1 MFTRL
6 LRLSMSAMLAIAML
20 GSPDASAQ
28 VNVEIIGDTA
38 HATILLADTQGNT
51 YDAEVTI
58 VFDSP
63 LNLSVQSLN
72 LSAELFDPTDL
83 AMRSRL
89 PAGIAYTGAFP
100 MLVTVEPPSLDW
112 IFTTTFDGAEDGTGA
127 LSFRNDYQLEIHTH
141 NLAYEPGGPLRLIK
155 APLDGQFADVTED
168 VLNGSARARGR
179 GGAFSQFA
187 IGVDANNA
195 GLPLVLAV
203 IIPKTSAL
211 SLRLVSAVLDNL
223 LRGQLVGLLADVL
236 TAVTTAILDPL
247 LGCTNALGPLDEFIA
262 SVRQNAAAG
271 DIANLWRAQHDVV
284 NDAGELESLAQT
296 LRFSLLR
303 CTGAP

>member
-28 VNVEIIGDTA
+28 VNVEIVGDTA

-63 LNLSVQSLN
+63 LNLSAQSLN

-89 PAGIAYTGAFP
+89 PAGIAYAGAFP

-112 IFTTTFDGAEDGTGA
+112 IFTTTFDGTEDGTGA

-155 APLDGQFADVTED
+155 APLNGQFADVTED

>member
-6 LRLSMSAMLAIAML
+6 LRLSMSALLAIAAF
-20 GSPDASAQ
+20 GCSAASAQ

-38 HATILLADTQGNT
+38 HATILLADTQGNID
-51 YDAEVTI
+51 DAEVTI

-63 LNLSVQSLN
+63 LNLSAQSLG
-72 LSAELFDPTDL
+72 LSAELFDPADP
-83 AMRSRL
+83 AMTSRL

-100 MLVTVEPPSLDW
+100 MVVTVEPPALDW
-112 IFTTTFDGAEDGTGA
+112 IFASAFDGMEDGTGA

-141 NLAYEPGGPLRLIK
+141 NLAYQPGGPLRLLK
-155 APLDGQFADVTED
+155 APLNGAFADVTED

-179 GGAFSQFA
+179 GGAFSQFV

-195 GLPLVLAV
+195 GLPLILAV

-211 SLRLVSAVLDNL
+211 SLRLVSAVLGNL
-223 LRGQLVGLLADVL
+223 LRGQLVALLTNVL

-262 SVRQNAAAG
+262 SVRQSANAG
-271 DIANLWRAQHDVV
+271 EIANLWRAQHDVV

>member
-28 VNVEIIGDTA
+28 VNVEIVGDTA

-89 PAGIAYTGAFP
+89 PAGIAYAGAFP

-155 APLDGQFADVTED
+155 APLNGQFADVTED

>member
-6 LRLSMSAMLAIAML
+6 LRLSMSALLAIAAF
-20 GSPDASAQ
+20 GCSAASAQ

-38 HATILLADTQGNT
+38 HATILLADTQGNI

-63 LNLSVQSLN
+63 LNLSAQSLG
-72 LSAELFDPTDL
+72 LSAELFDPADP
-83 AMRSRL
+83 AMTSRL

-100 MLVTVEPPSLDW
+100 MVVTVEPPALDW
-112 IFTTTFDGAEDGTGA
+112 IFASAFDGMEDGTGA

-141 NLAYEPGGPLRLIK
+141 NLAYQPGGPLRLLK
-155 APLDGQFADVTED
+155 APLNGAFADVTED

-179 GGAFSQFA
+179 GGAFSQFV

-195 GLPLVLAV
+195 GLPLILAV

-211 SLRLVSAVLDNL
+211 SLRLVSAVLGNL
-223 LRGQLVGLLADVL
+223 LRGQLVALLTNVL

-262 SVRQNAAAG
+262 SVRQSANAG
-271 DIANLWRAQHDVV
+271 EIANLWRAQHDVV